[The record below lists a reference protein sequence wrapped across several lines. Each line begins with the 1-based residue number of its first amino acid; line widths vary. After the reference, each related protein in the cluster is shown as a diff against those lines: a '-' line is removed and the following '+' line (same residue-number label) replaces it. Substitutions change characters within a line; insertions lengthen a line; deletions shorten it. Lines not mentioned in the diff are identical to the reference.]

1 MEESKKKKL
10 LKIRQSNSL
19 NINDPTNN
27 FTVKSNSNQN
37 TDVMSYL
44 NKN

>member
-19 NINDPTNN
+19 NINDPKNN